1 MREEKRW
8 LRHENGL
15 SHFFFWLRH
24 LLSNPKAKARQNA
37 LRPPKMTA
45 NNSENIRES
54 ILDFTAHF
62 GEINPDMPYLCRRGS
77 SGPERPFLPLFP
89 L

>member
-1 MREEKRW
+1 MAAPW
-8 LRHENGL
+8 LNG
-15 SHFFFWLRH
+15 SDHFLFWLRR

-45 NNSENIRES
+45 NNSENIREF

-62 GEINPDMPYLCRRGS
+62 GEINPGLS
-77 SGPERPFLPLFP
+77 SNFRK
-89 L
+89 